1 MWNIICNDS
10 PFHYAAR
17 NPQQMSTACQAILL
31 RTQTEVSLIMKKT
44 TECILSARMFL
55 RLAGAVAGILFL
67 CLPAGTDAAWARDDH
82 SGALTLH
89 KMTVIGTRRH
99 VHAVTDTP
107 APVDIIPGEDLTDQG
122 TGDISNLLRT
132 MVPSYNVGT
141 QPISD
146 AATFVRPANMRGL
159 AADQSLVFINGKRRH
174 RAAVITFL
182 GNGVSAGAQGPDIS
196 VIPAIA
202 VERVEILRDSASAQY
217 GSDAIAGVMNFVLK
231 DRPEGGLVET
241 QWGQTYEG
249 DGAEYRTAFNI
260 GVPVTESGFANLS
273 AEWREAGP
281 TVRSVQRDDAAGLI
295 AGGNTHVRQPYAQV
309 WGQPE
314 ISDDIKIFLNS
325 GLEVSEALEFYAF
338 GNIARRESEGGFFFR
353 NPNSRDDTFKNPKTG
368 NRMVGD
374 LDPDDGI
381 SCPTDIKITENDFF
395 DGAAFNKANPGCFV
409 FNERFP
415 GGFTP
420 SFKGKVND
428 KAATAGFRGSFD
440 SGFTYD
446 TSYTVGRNRVD
457 FSIRNTVNAS
467 LGPETPVQFDLG
479 SYVQTE
485 HTLNADLTYPL
496 NVPLFASPLY
506 VATGAEWRK
515 EEFKVL
521 PGEEDSWV
529 IGPLAKDDFG
539 VGANGFSGF
548 SDEISG
554 KWDRSNTAVYIDL
567 ETDVLEH
574 LTLATMGRLEDY
586 NDFGSTKDGK
596 IAALYK
602 VVPGLGLRGSVSTGF
617 RAPTVGQQNI
627 QNVTTAFLD
636 GALRQNATLPPTCPE
651 ARQFGAKP
659 LKPEESLTLAGGFV
673 VESELLSFTAD
684 YFNIKVEDRLG
695 KSKEQ
700 TLESPVQNGCVKAGD
715 VRKVSYFG
723 NGFDTRTQGVD
734 LSASLSISRLA
745 PFLGQGETEIVF
757 AGNWTDT
764 EVTSHDPDFLD
775 EKRILQLEE
784 ALPDYRFNMTLRH
797 EREQWNGFVRL
808 NYFGSYTE
816 THVDN
821 LDLLIHAGD
830 EVTLDAEMSY
840 VLMKRVE
847 LSVGAENIFNN
858 FPDRNP
864 HAGVAGSKYPES
876 SPMGF
881 AGGFYYA
888 RLRYFM

>member
-1 MWNIICNDS
+1 M
-10 PFHYAAR
+10 R
-17 NPQQMSTACQAILL
+17 KM
-31 RTQTEVSLIMKKT
+31 
-44 TECILSARMFL
+44 TECILPGRMFF
-55 RLAGAVAGILFL
+55 RLAGAVAGMLFL
-67 CLPAGTDAAWARDDH
+67 CLPVGTDAAWARDD
-82 SGALTLH
+82 SGEITLR
-89 KMTVIGTRRH
+89 KMTVVGTRRH
-99 VHAVTDTP
+99 VHAATDTP

-159 AADQSLVFINGKRRH
+159 APDQSLVFVNGKRRH

-182 GNGVSAGAQGPDIS
+182 GNGVASGAQGPDIG

-231 DRPEGGLVET
+231 DRPEGGVVET

-295 AGGNTHVRQPYAQV
+295 AGGNTHVRQPYAQI
-309 WGQPE
+309 WGQPD

-325 GLEVSEALEFYAF
+325 GLKVSEALEFYAF

-353 NPNSRDDTFKNPKTG
+353 NPNTRSGVFKRTDDKTEIDY
-368 NRMVGD
+368 RLVGD
-374 LDPDDGI
+374 LDPDDGV
-381 SCPTDIKITENDFF
+381 SCPTDMKITENELF
-395 DGAAFNKANPGCFV
+395 DGAAFHAANPGCFV

-420 SFKGKVND
+420 QFKGKVND

-440 SGFTYD
+440 SGLTYD
-446 TSYTVGRNRVD
+446 ASYTVGRNRVD
-457 FSIRNTVNAS
+457 FSMRNTVNAS
-467 LGPETPVQFDLG
+467 LGPDTPVQFELG

-485 HTLNADLTYPL
+485 HTANADLAYPL
-496 NVPLFASPLY
+496 DVPLFASPLY
-506 VATGAEWRK
+506 VAAGAEWRR
-515 EEFKVL
+515 EEFKVI
-521 PGEEDSWV
+521 PGEKDSWV
-529 IGPLAKDDFG
+529 IGPLAKDGFG
-539 VGANGFSGF
+539 VGSNGFSGF
-548 SDEISG
+548 SDDISG

-567 ETDVLEH
+567 ETEVLEH

-586 NDFGSTKDGK
+586 EEFGSTKDGK
-596 IAALYK
+596 IAALYE
-602 VVPGLGLRGSVSTGF
+602 VVHGLGLRGSVSTGF

-627 QNVTTAFLD
+627 QNVTTAFSE
-636 GALRQNATLPPTCPE
+636 GELRQDATLPPTCPE
-651 ARQFGAKP
+651 ARQFGAQP

-684 YFNIKVEDRLG
+684 YFNIKVEDRLTRS
-695 KSKEQ
+695 KSQ
-700 TLESPVQNGCVKAGD
+700 TLESPVQNGCLEAAD
-715 VRKVSYFG
+715 VLKVRYFG
-723 NGFDTRTQGVD
+723 NSFNTRTQGVD
-734 LSASLSISRLA
+734 LSASLSVSRLA

-764 EVTSHDPDFLD
+764 EVTSYDPDFLD
-775 EKRILQLEE
+775 EKRIHQLEK

-797 EREQWNGFVRL
+797 ERDQWNGFVRL

-816 THVDN
+816 THVDD

-830 EVTLDAEMSY
+830 EVTLDVEMSY

-847 LSVGAENIFNN
+847 LSIGAENIFNN

-864 HAGVAGSKYPES
+864 HQGVAGAKYPES

-881 AGGFYYA
+881 SGGFYYA
-888 RLRYFM
+888 RLRYFI

>member
-1 MWNIICNDS
+1 M
-10 PFHYAAR
+10 R
-17 NPQQMSTACQAILL
+17 
-31 RTQTEVSLIMKKT
+31 KT
-44 TECILSARMFL
+44 TEFILSARMFF
-55 RLAGAVAGILFL
+55 RLAVAVAGVLFL
-67 CLPAGTDAAWARDDH
+67 CLPAGTDAAWARDDD

-99 VHAVTDTP
+99 VHAATDTP

-182 GNGVSAGAQGPDIS
+182 GNGVSSGAQGPDIS

-353 NPNSRDDTFKNPKTG
+353 NPNSRTDVFIKEVDHDNNPDTEKVNYRLAAGGDCPAEADRRVADKNEFFQGYP
-368 NRMVGD
+368 GD
-374 LDPDDGI
+374 
-381 SCPTDIKITENDFF
+381 CFT
-395 DGAAFNKANPGCFV
+395 FNKS
-409 FNERFP
+409 FP
-415 GGFTP
+415 SGFTP

-457 FSIRNTVNAS
+457 FFIRNTVNAS

-485 HTLNADLTYPL
+485 HTLNADFTYPL
-496 NVPLFASPLY
+496 DIRLFASPLY

-529 IGPLAKDDFG
+529 IGPLAEDDFG

-548 SDEISG
+548 SDDVSG

-586 NDFGSTKDGK
+586 EEFGSTKDGK

-636 GALRQNATLPPTCPE
+636 GALRQDATLPPTCPE

-695 KSKEQ
+695 RSKEN
-700 TLESPVQNGCVKAGD
+700 TLESPVQNGCIKAGD
-715 VRKVSYFG
+715 VRLVRYFG

-734 LSASLSISRLA
+734 LSASLSVSRLM
-745 PFLGQGETEIVF
+745 PSLGQGETEIIF

-764 EVTSHDPDFLD
+764 EVTSHNPDFLD

-821 LDLLIHAGD
+821 LDRLIHAGD
-830 EVTLDAEMSY
+830 EVTLDVEMSY

-864 HAGVAGSKYPES
+864 HAGFAGSKYPES